1 MRRCSENDSK
11 MQYATRCK
19 KEEIFG
25 RFWERKLHK
34 FQTYV
39 KSKSICLFRKYKLQ
53 YLQVSRF
60 IVFRDDLHFVIYFK
74 FTTMEKLFE
83 CDRLRRD
90 TLNEW
95 LYMCL
100 HGSTTDIQEVAHQS
114 NYQTVMI
121 IFLRAKKAWSIW
133 NSVHKWEMF
142 ARKKNYFHFS
152 TLHFIYQ
159 WQLKSSCV
167 RTVTLKCWFCIVP
180 CTNAIATRG
189 VASNFAYQIVY

>member
-1 MRRCSENDSK
+1 
-11 MQYATRCK
+11 
-19 KEEIFG
+19 
-25 RFWERKLHK
+25 
-34 FQTYV
+34 
-39 KSKSICLFRKYKLQ
+39 
-53 YLQVSRF
+53 
-60 IVFRDDLHFVIYFK
+60 
-74 FTTMEKLFE
+74 MEKLFE

-189 VASNFAYQIVY
+189 VASNFAYQIVYWPLKKKTVYYVEKICSLFSTQELYYSVWWKVESYFSCVLQFQWILFFKYLWELKIIKFIEIK